1 MNKVISGIKA
11 KTHEKEIATFSY
23 QDIRV
28 DNYQCEKSSFL
39 KDTMSYIN
47 LSLEALKKQFKERFK
62 ALKLLTSWFS
72 IAFWVVS

>member
-11 KTHEKEIATFSY
+11 ETHEKGIVTFSY

-28 DNYQCEKSSFL
+28 DDYQCEKSSFL

-47 LSLEALKKQFKERFK
+47 LSLEALKKQFKEQFK
-62 ALKLLTSWFS
+62 ALTTWFS
-72 IAFWVVS
+72 IAFW